1 MSNIKREYLNKKNN
15 LMMKIKTKLKKLQNK
30 KSIKER
36 NKWNSNYFYYNI

>member
-36 NKWNSNYFYYNI
+36 NNLIKFKKKDM